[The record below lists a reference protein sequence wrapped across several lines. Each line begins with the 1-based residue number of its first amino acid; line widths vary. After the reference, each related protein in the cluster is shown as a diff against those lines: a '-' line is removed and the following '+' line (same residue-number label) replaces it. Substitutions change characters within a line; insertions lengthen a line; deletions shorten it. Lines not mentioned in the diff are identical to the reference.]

1 MTYLLN
7 NDKNLCE
14 ECIIPFVLS
23 AGEKKEM
30 NANLRII
37 ARIYDKVTLMD
48 NKIASKIF
56 NDIITE
62 NRPYNIYRYIFHFI
76 FYLKK
81 KKVWRSIIRLNM
93 II

>member
-48 NKIASKIF
+48 N
-56 NDIITE
+56 
-62 NRPYNIYRYIFHFI
+62 
-76 FYLKK
+76 
-81 KKVWRSIIRLNM
+81 
-93 II
+93 

>member
-14 ECIIPFVLS
+14 ECNVIPFVLS

-62 NRPYNIYRYIFHFI
+62 NLPYNIYRYFFI
-76 FYLKK
+76 LFF
-81 KKVWRSIIRLNM
+81 I
-93 II
+93 

>member
-48 NKIASKIF
+48 NKIASRIF

-62 NRPYNIYRYIFHFI
+62 NRPYNIYMYIFYFI

-81 KKVWRSIIRLNM
+81 KYGDR
-93 II
+93 